1 MDSSEILKRLETAVE
16 YLKTLPPRPV
26 AVVCLPELS
35 EQIKSQFRSKPPD
48 TTPWGNTYGMPIGG
62 IQLHTRNTLT
72 APGEEEYIGLYR
84 TFYSMEELANFL
96 VAIDNPNTHRLSYRN
111 MKTLYKVVN
120 LVVKTRTTQT
130 EEEYTAA
137 LADGWCESEDEA
149 KQGHFDKLFENN
161 AINQGES

>member
-1 MDSSEILKRLETAVE
+1 
-16 YLKTLPPRPV
+16 
-26 AVVCLPELS
+26 
-35 EQIKSQFRSKPPD
+35 
-48 TTPWGNTYGMPIGG
+48 
-62 IQLHTRNTLT
+62 
-72 APGEEEYIGLYR
+72 
-84 TFYSMEELANFL
+84 
-96 VAIDNPNTHRLSYRN
+96 
-111 MKTLYKVVN
+111 